1 MRTTSEKVS
10 EIIEQSPYLREALS
24 DGLINLSALAR
35 KIQPQVAEE
44 MMRDVS
50 ESAIFSSLQ
59 RMASNIEPFYALNP
73 KHYLD
78 NLSLTSNLVS
88 LSLAISPTL
97 GHEIRKINDLSAQK
111 RFFFISSYFENEAT
125 LAFPQTEIND
135 VEAILAKEETN
146 HKVEDISAL
155 VMNRGVDWVKNPGI
169 LYYPLQQ
176 LAMEGISVVHI
187 FTTRFKLFVYINDV
201 DVDKA
206 FTILRRAI
214 TED

>member
-10 EIIEQSPYLREALS
+10 EIIEESPYLREALS
-24 DGLINLSALAR
+24 ENLINLSALAR
-35 KIQPQVAEE
+35 KIKPQVSEE

-59 RMASNIEPFYALNP
+59 RIASDIETFYALNP

-78 NLSLTSNLVS
+78 NLSLTSNLVALTIRISTS
-88 LSLAISPTL
+88 LSKKIESITQLAA
-97 GHEIRKINDLSAQK
+97 EKE
-111 RFFFISSYFENEAT
+111 FFFINSYFEAEAT
-125 LAFPQTEIND
+125 LAFPKNVQKEI
-135 VEAILAKEETN
+135 VALLAGEDIK
-146 HKVEDISAL
+146 HVVEDTSAL
-155 VMNRGVDWVKNPGI
+155 LMNRGVDWVKNPGI

-176 LAMEGISVVHI
+176 LAMEGISVVYI
-187 FTTRFKLFVYINDV
+187 FTTRYKLFVFINND

-206 FTILRRAI
+206 FTVLRRAI